1 MDNIDI
7 TSSEFSLSN
16 LSDFTNIISTSTGG
30 GMDNIDYTTYIYV
43 GIAILVIASGFFI
56 YKFYINKPKQ
66 VHFNDEQI
74 DCAGGFCTM
83 GSKDQMAE

>member
-7 TSSEFSLSN
+7 TSSEFSLGN
-16 LSDFTNIISTSTGG
+16 LPDFTNIISNSTGG
-30 GMDNIDYTTYIYV
+30 GMDNIDYTTYMYV

-74 DCAGGFCTM
+74 DCDGGFCTM
-83 GSKDQMAE
+83 GSKEQMTQ

>member
-1 MDNIDI
+1 MNNIDI
-7 TSSEFSLSN
+7 TSSEFFLSN
-16 LSDFTNIISTSTGG
+16 LQDFTNIISNSTVG

-83 GSKDQMAE
+83 GSKD